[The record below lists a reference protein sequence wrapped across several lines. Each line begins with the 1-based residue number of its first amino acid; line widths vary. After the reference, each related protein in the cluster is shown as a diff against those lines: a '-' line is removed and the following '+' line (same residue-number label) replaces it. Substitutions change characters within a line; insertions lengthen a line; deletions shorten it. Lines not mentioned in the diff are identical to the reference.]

1 MSLAAWT
8 LAVLTLISVDS
19 IAIAYLIEQRTRRND
34 ESWFDHRRFVADK
47 VLADRV
53 REYSRRPVIAH
64 PCSFGGDLLEFPVA
78 DGWNEDAIL
87 QTLAEIE
94 AL

>member
-8 LAVLTLISVDS
+8 LAVLTLISVDTV
-19 IAIAYLIEQRTRRND
+19 AVAYLIERRTSRN
-34 ESWFDHRRFVADK
+34 EGSWFDHRRFVAEK
-47 VLADRV
+47 LLGDRV
-53 REYSRRPVIAH
+53 RFSHGPVIAH

-78 DGWNEDAIL
+78 DGWDEDAIL